1 MTVAWDV
8 ACTADASGKGC
19 DSTHSLGHTEA
30 ENRIDRCVLAV
41 VAGILGMMAG
51 GRALSPDPCACVAF
65 EVYLA
70 ANLEDL
76 EYENASAVSLAEAS
90 VPEIAHP
97 CVHQV
102 LSCSCCGSQGQ
113 ESKEL
118 AGYSLD
124 RSLAHVHHH
133 LYLDLA

>member
-8 ACTADASGKGC
+8 ACTAGASGKGC
-19 DSTHSLGHTEA
+19 GSTHSLGHTEA

-65 EVYLA
+65 EVYQA
-70 ANLEDL
+70 VNLEDL
-76 EYENASAVSLAEAS
+76 EFESAGEVSLAEAS
-90 VPEIAHP
+90 VPEIGRP